1 MTIEQTLANTED
13 TGDSD
18 QTQNQAQA
26 EKTYTQKEVDD
37 LAARLKSS
45 ITKKV
50 QKQYEDLGDI
60 EELRALKQ
68 SKEQQRIEEASKQG
82 NFEQVLK
89 DLAARKDA
97 EISRRDEV
105 IREYKIDTPLLSTA
119 AKYRA
124 VAPEQVKSLLKSA
137 VRLNS
142 DGEVEV
148 TDATGQVRFTDR
160 GTAMTVDELV
170 SEFLNKNPH
179 FVQAAPATTSTKN
192 SVMHNGVKKLDVSKL
207 DMSNPEHRA
216 QYREY
221 RKSMGLK

>member
-1 MTIEQTLANTED
+1 MSLEQTLADIEN
-13 TGDSD
+13 TGDST
-18 QTQNQAQA
+18 QTQAQA

-37 LAARLKSS
+37 MAAK
-45 ITKKV
+45 IKTAVAKKV

-60 EELRALKQ
+60 EELRSLKQ
-68 SKEQQRIEEASKQG
+68 SREQQRIEEATKQG

-89 DLAARKDA
+89 ELAARKDA

-105 IREYKIDTPLLSTA
+105 IRDYKIDTPLLSTA

-124 VAPEQVKSLLKSA
+124 VAPEQVKSLLKNS
-137 VRLNS
+137 VKLNS

-160 GTAMTVDELV
+160 GTVMTVDELV
-170 SEFLNKNPH
+170 SEFLNRNPH
-179 FVQAAPATTSTKN
+179 FVQAAPATTTTRN
-192 SVMHNGVKKLDVSKL
+192 SVVSNQKKLDISKL
-207 DMSNPEHRA
+207 DMSNPEDRA

-221 RKSMGLK
+221 RKSMGIK